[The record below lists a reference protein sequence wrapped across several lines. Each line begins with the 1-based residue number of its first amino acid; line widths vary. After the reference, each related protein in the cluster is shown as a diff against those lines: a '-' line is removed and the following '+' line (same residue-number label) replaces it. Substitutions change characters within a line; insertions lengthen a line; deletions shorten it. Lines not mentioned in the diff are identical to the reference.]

1 MIEHIQ
7 RITARWYPAQPL
19 YSEWVAPVDFEDK
32 SERTGLAASVLTF
45 DGKPAVAALEAYL
58 QPEVD
63 DEEHTASNGTNR
75 IDQRAPVQQ
84 LLPSARHVAVL
95 MNQKLPITPVCTF
108 AESGNSRASTSSIFD
123 PKEGLRPA
131 ILST

>member
-45 DGKPAVAALEAYL
+45 DGKPAVAALEDYL

-63 DEEHTASNGTNR
+63 DDEDTASNGTNR
-75 IDQRAPVQQ
+75 IDQLAPVQQ
-84 LLPSARHVAVL
+84 LLSSARHLADII
-95 MNQKLPITPVCTF
+95 NQKLPITPVCTF
-108 AESGNSRASTSSIFD
+108 AEKRKFKGEYLQFLRPQEVF
-123 PKEGLRPA
+123 RPA
-131 ILST
+131 ILRT